1 MSSYEFLWFM
11 IVVCWFDICIMN
23 LLFYNKD
30 KKLLIYFMIDGGLR
44 ECGDTECFDIGF
56 FIR

>member
-1 MSSYEFLWFM
+1 
-11 IVVCWFDICIMN
+11 MN